1 VTSRAQLE
9 AALDI
14 VAAVLVAGC
23 VIAAAAGSSIQ
34 YDILVVG
41 RPARWVL
48 IGLLL
53 AFALGRAAF
62 CIRMWRVPRLTA
74 FALVAFCG
82 LCLVSVVW
90 SVNSHGTFVRAV
102 GQGAVVVA
110 VGALAGCIAS
120 RPALAGRML
129 DGLLAAV
136 AVVALAGFV
145 FWLLSPS
152 RAAIPASVEYPS
164 RFRGIE
170 ENPNTA
176 ALLLAIGMALA
187 LARAVRAQ
195 RAVARSGFVLLVL
208 GFAASI
214 TASGSRGGLL
224 AAFVGLFAVAVLS
237 PIRLRTRVAVAAV
250 VVAGL
255 GISAWTM
262 TIPKALQAPAPT
274 APAAVTSTASGNAEA
289 VLPLVQEIGNPWWTH
304 RAGDSKRSLFNTNV
318 RARAWEGAFHQAL
331 GRPLLGYGFG
341 AERWAFVNRYY
352 AFSSENPENGYL
364 GLFLQ
369 VGALGLAAFL
379 AVVALCL
386 VPAGRAALRGSWNA
400 VAAAGAVA
408 AALAAGISQSY
419 FHGAGSIAYVAFWV
433 ALLLSGVMGSAD
445 NTPSNPQTASASSRP
460 RTGIA

>member
-1 VTSRAQLE
+1 VTSRARLD

-14 VAAVLVAGC
+14 AAAVLVAGC
-23 VIAAAAGSSIQ
+23 VVAAAAGSSIQ

-53 AFALGRAAF
+53 AFALGRAAL
-62 CIRMWRVPRLTA
+62 RLPVWRVPPLMA
-74 FALVAFCG
+74 FTLIAFCG

-90 SVNSHGTFVRAV
+90 SVNSHGTLVRAV

-110 VGALAGCIAS
+110 IGALAGCVAS
-120 RPALAGRML
+120 RPKLAGRML

-145 FWLLSPS
+145 YWLVNPS

-187 LARAVRAQ
+187 LARALRAQ
-195 RAVARSGFVLLVL
+195 RAVARSGFILLVL
-208 GFAASI
+208 GFTVSI
-214 TASGSRGGLL
+214 SASGSRGGLL
-224 AAFVGLFAVAVLS
+224 AAFVGLFAVAVLA
-237 PIRLRTRVAVAAV
+237 PVRLRTRVIVAGL

-255 GISAWTM
+255 GISAWAM
-262 TIPKALQAPAPT
+262 TVPKALPVA
-274 APAAVTSTASGNAEA
+274 APAAVMASTPSRNAEA
-289 VLPLVQEIGNPWWTH
+289 VLPLGQEIGSPWWTH
-304 RAGDSKRSLFNTNV
+304 RAGDSKRSLFNTHV
-318 RARAWEGAFHQAL
+318 RARAWVGALHQAL
-331 GRPLLGYGFG
+331 GRPLLGYGYG

-352 AFSSENPENGYL
+352 AFASENPENGYI

-369 VGALGLAAFL
+369 IGALGLAAFL
-379 AVVALCL
+379 GVVALSL
-386 VPAGRAALRGSWNA
+386 VPAIRAGLRGSWTA
-400 VAAAGAVA
+400 VAAVGAAA

-419 FHGAGSIAYVAFWV
+419 FHGTGSIAYVAFWV
-433 ALLLSGVMGSAD
+433 ALLLAGVMGSAD
-445 NTPSNPQTASASSRP
+445 NTLSNPDAASASSSP